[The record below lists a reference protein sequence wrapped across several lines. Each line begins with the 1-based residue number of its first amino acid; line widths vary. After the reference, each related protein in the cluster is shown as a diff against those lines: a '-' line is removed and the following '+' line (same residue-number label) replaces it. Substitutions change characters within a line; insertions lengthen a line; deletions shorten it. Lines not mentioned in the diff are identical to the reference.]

1 MIKDVFKRL
10 QSTACWFSYRLALC
24 NVFVVGNIVSAKWI
38 SEARG
43 LFKYFW
49 RSDIIYQISISAY
62 YFFHLSTL
70 WNIQAE
76 NYQGDLGIGIYYTA
90 INFPKKL
97 MAHYFMMQSDHP
109 SKLIKSPLF
118 FFSGSKQFL
127 YILTIMINW
136 CRDENNEILPL
147 WSSWINCE
155 IFGTRKMLALSSIWG
170 LFEALSMEYW
180 E

>member
-1 MIKDVFKRL
+1 MMIKDVFKWL
-10 QSTACWFSYRLALC
+10 QLTACWLSYRLALC
-24 NVFVVGNIVSAKWI
+24 NVFVFGNIVSAKWI

-43 LFKYFW
+43 LFIYFW

-70 WNIQAE
+70 RNIQAE
-76 NYQGDLGIGIYYTA
+76 NYQGDLGIGLYNTA
-90 INFPKKL
+90 INFSKL
-97 MAHYFMMQSDHP
+97 MANYLMMQSDDL
-109 SKLIKSPLF
+109 SIESIKSPLF

-127 YILTIMINW
+127 YILTIRINY

-147 WSSWINCE
+147 WSRRINCE
-155 IFGTRKMLALSSIWG
+155 IFMLALSSFWG